1 MKTQPKIRDMP
12 SVDRPRE
19 KLKAKGPQNLK
30 DPELL
35 AILLGTGY
43 KGKNVL
49 QLAKSVLS
57 KYCRKKLLNLTY
69 DELIKNHYPELFEP
83 DGRADNKKRLI
94 GGAF

>member
-1 MKTQPKIRDMP
+1 MPKKLKIKDLP

-43 KGKNVL
+43 QGKNVL

-57 KYCRKKLLNLTY
+57 KYRFLDSFGFSRK
-69 DELIKNHYPELFEP
+69 EE
-83 DGRADNKKRLI
+83 
-94 GGAF
+94 